1 MPSMGAAGEG
11 VRVTWDTTFLF
22 LSHTPQGSKNGKKED
37 GKGVALLSRWGRLWC
52 RVFPLVAFSLCGPA
66 TGGGLRGVILALRRG
81 KEPLVQLS
89 AGSGLPSM
97 PLVQA
102 VCLVL

>member
-1 MPSMGAAGEG
+1 MPNMGAAGEG
-11 VRVTWDTTFLF
+11 VRVTWDTASPL
-22 LSHTPQGSKNGKKED
+22 LSCSPQGSKD
-37 GKGVALLSRWGRLWC
+37 GKGVALLSRSRRLSGIE
-52 RVFPLVAFSLCGPA
+52 FSLGWPSGLCGLA
-66 TGGGLRGVILALRRG
+66 TGEGLCGVILGLRKG

-102 VCLVL
+102 LCLVL